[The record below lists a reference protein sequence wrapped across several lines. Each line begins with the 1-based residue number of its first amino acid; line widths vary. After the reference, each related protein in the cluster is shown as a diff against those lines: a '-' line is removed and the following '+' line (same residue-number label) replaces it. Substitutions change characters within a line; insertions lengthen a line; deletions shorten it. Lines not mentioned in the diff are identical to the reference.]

1 MLAAMRAAKIRCGF
15 GVAAFGF
22 DRARDYFAF
31 AEQCEAGG
39 VDSLWQTD
47 RLVGA
52 DAQLEPMAA
61 MASLAGATER
71 IKFGMNAVVVA
82 YRDPLVLAKECATI
96 DFLSNGRLLPVF
108 GVGFEGDPT
117 WKATGR
123 DPTSRGK
130 RSDEALEIMARL
142 WSGETVDF
150 SGAHFNYQG
159 ARIAPLPVQRPLPL
173 WIGGHSSAA
182 IRRTAR
188 LGTGWLGGLMPPGEV
203 AGVVAAIR
211 AECEKT
217 GRSIDADHY
226 GATLPF
232 RFGGADDP
240 MVQRF
245 ASRAT
250 ARAAGSES
258 QLVVGKPA
266 DLVARIQQY
275 VAGGVSKFV
284 LLPLAQGTKDL
295 REQTARAISD
305 VLPAVEN

>member
-1 MLAAMRAAKIRCGF
+1 MRAVKIRCGI

-47 RLVGA
+47 RLVGS

-117 WKATGR
+117 WRATGR
-123 DPTSRGK
+123 DPATRGK
-130 RSDEALEIMARL
+130 RSDETLEIMKRL
-142 WSGETVDF
+142 WNGESVDF
-150 SGAHFNYQG
+150 VGAHFTYQG
-159 ARIAPLPVQRPLPL
+159 ARIAPLPVQKPLPL
-173 WIGGHSSAA
+173 WIGGHSPAA

-211 AECEKT
+211 AECAKT
-217 GRSIDADHY
+217 GRTIDADHY

-232 RFGGADDP
+232 RFGNADDP

-245 ASRAT
+245 AGRASVRRGDS
-250 ARAAGSES
+250 AS
-258 QLVVGKPA
+258 QIVVGKPA
-266 DLVARIQQY
+266 DLTARIQQY

-284 LLPLAQGTKDL
+284 LLPLAQGTHEL
-295 REQTARAISD
+295 REQTARAIAE

>member
-1 MLAAMRAAKIRCGF
+1 MRANKIRCGI
-15 GVAAFGF
+15 GIAGFGF

-82 YRDPLVLAKECATI
+82 HRDPLVLAKECATI

-108 GVGFEGDPT
+108 GVGFEGDPA
-117 WKATGR
+117 WQATGR
-123 DPTSRGK
+123 DPKERGK

-142 WSGETVDF
+142 WAGEAVDF
-150 SGAHFNYQG
+150 SGAHFTYQG
-159 ARIAPLPVQRPLPL
+159 ARISPLPLQKPLPL
-173 WIGGHSSAA
+173 WIGGHSPAA

-188 LGTGWLGGLMPPGEV
+188 IGTGWLGGLMPPHEI

-211 AECEKT
+211 AECARL
-217 GRSIDADHY
+217 GRAIDADHF
-226 GATLPF
+226 GATIPF
-232 RFGGADDP
+232 RFGEASDP

-245 ASRAT
+245 AART
-250 ARAAGSES
+250 AARGAEASS
-258 QLVVGKPA
+258 QIVAGKPA

-284 LLPLAQGTKDL
+284 LLPLAQGTHEL
-295 REQTARAISD
+295 REQAARAIAE